1 MRLSQGSA
9 GELVMIF
16 HSQHR
21 PHSDRAQADH
31 DGGAHHGD
39 GHGSQEAEAGL
50 QRRRSRPSG
59 RAVAVT
65 VVGAAVVVCLS
76 AIGVWSVL

>member
-1 MRLSQGSA
+1 ML
-9 GELVMIF
+9 
-16 HSQHR
+16 
-21 PHSDRAQADH
+21 
-31 DGGAHHGD
+31 DGGQAQLAQ
-39 GHGSQEAEAGL
+39 QEAEAGL

-65 VVGAAVVVCLS
+65 VVGAAVMVCLS